1 MGVILMKELFETL
14 KEIREADNSNRIL
27 GENSEAHLLQSRRYS
42 RLAGLL
48 EKDADELEKP
58 PPPEAQDTF

>member
-1 MGVILMKELFETL
+1 MDSAVTKLLATEGTSKKELFETL

-48 EKDADELEKP
+48 EKDAE
-58 PPPEAQDTF
+58 